1 MKMPFFASFIIFI
14 VWLSYE
20 LSKNRRIAEK
30 ERISF
35 WNKEAKANGTR
46 RKPLDN
52 LNYITIPF
60 DSLPMDIMSEDDTIR
75 EYQQI
80 ISSLADSPIVN
91 FTGISNTDLK
101 LKYGAPNIEL
111 LIRYD
116 QNYTTLACT
125 LQKWA
130 NRLYE
135 SGYITEAL
143 RLLEF
148 AISTDTDVSGTYRLL
163 ATIYSAS
170 GETEKMEELKKRA
183 ENLNSG
189 SKNIIVRILQ
199 EFCP

>member
-20 LSKNRRIAEK
+20 LSKNRRNAEK

-35 WNKEAKANGTR
+35 WKKEAKANGTR

-60 DSLPMDIMSEDDTIR
+60 DSLPMDLMSEDDTIR

-80 ISSLADSPIVN
+80 IHSLADSPIVN

-101 LKYGAPNIEL
+101 LKYGAPNIDL
-111 LIRYD
+111 LMRYD

-170 GETEKMEELKKRA
+170 GETEKIEELKNRA